1 MYRSRWLQRVSSGF
15 GNRSVAACVCGRCAE
30 NYKSCCRDATRNPP
44 TKPVSSAGNI
54 TIETSEELGSRCH
67 GSDLLPYRQH
77 VRPCVDPL
85 PRAPHPETDI
95 QYPTPRAHARHD
107 ALVAPFPARMQQMKS
122 SSVSSQPATYFIVA
136 STLSRPRRLTRC
148 CGMLFVT
155 YSMLCFC
162 TTLPQTGT

>member
-1 MYRSRWLQRVSSGF
+1 VYRSRWLQRVSSVF
-15 GNRSVAACVCGRCAE
+15 GNRSVAARVCGRCAE
-30 NYKSCCRDATRNPP
+30 NYKSCGRDATRNPP

-122 SSVSSQPATYFIVA
+122 SSVSLQPASLLYCGFHVEQAA
-136 STLSRPRRLTRC
+136 SADK
-148 CGMLFVT
+148 MLRNAFC
-155 YSMLCFC
+155 YLLLCFC
-162 TTLPQTGT
+162 TTLPQ